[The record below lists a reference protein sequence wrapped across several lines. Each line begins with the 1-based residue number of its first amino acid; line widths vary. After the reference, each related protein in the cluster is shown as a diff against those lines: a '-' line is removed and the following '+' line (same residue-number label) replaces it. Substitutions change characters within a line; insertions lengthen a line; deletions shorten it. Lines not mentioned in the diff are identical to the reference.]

1 MVNRMTPP
9 LSHTA
14 SFDIGGAVCRRLIER
29 GGEVWKRPGERL
41 TEEEVGSISRANLV
55 ALRDS
60 GYLQIFPK
68 QDAAIAPALEPMVTS
83 RFAVHT
89 GAGKYDVIEGVKLND
104 GPLSKEEAEAVVAQK
119 DAPPSN

>member
-1 MVNRMTPP
+1 MFFQLQTLRNP
-9 LSHTA
+9 
-14 SFDIGGAVCRRLIER
+14 GGAYVRRRFNMGGKDVLPGAVLAQVDLEKIPQVNLRSLLSTGKLELFPVAPGAPDAIE
-29 GGEVWKRPGERL
+29 
-41 TEEEVGSISRANLV
+41 
-55 ALRDS
+55 
-60 GYLQIFPK
+60 
-68 QDAAIAPALEPMVTS
+68 MS